1 MIRINLLPYHEKAKK
16 ETQTRQIVIIAGA
29 FIVFLLIVGAV
40 HLWITMS
47 VSGLEK
53 DVKTKEE
60 RIVVLN
66 KLIGEVEQ
74 IRNEKRIL
82 ERKLGVIQNLEK
94 NRNYPVRLFADVA
107 SQVPNKD
114 VWLEKLSQKGQSLAL
129 EGKARDNFALVRFIK
144 NMEGSMYIQSVEL
157 VSSKQTEVSGMKLQ
171 QFVLACVLKS
181 GV

>member
-82 ERKLGVIQNLEK
+82 ERKLGSFRILKRIAIIRCVFLPMWPLRCRTK
-94 NRNYPVRLFADVA
+94 TSGWRSSPRKA
-107 SQVPNKD
+107 SP
-114 VWLEKLSQKGQSLAL
+114 WRW
-129 EGKARDNFALVRFIK
+129 KARP
-144 NMEGSMYIQSVEL
+144 GTTSH
-157 VSSKQTEVSGMKLQ
+157 SSGL
-171 QFVLACVLKS
+171 
-181 GV
+181 

>member
-1 MIRINLLPYHEKAKK
+1 
-16 ETQTRQIVIIAGA
+16 
-29 FIVFLLIVGAV
+29 
-40 HLWITMS
+40 
-47 VSGLEK
+47 
-53 DVKTKEE
+53 
-60 RIVVLN
+60 
-66 KLIGEVEQ
+66 
-74 IRNEKRIL
+74 
-82 ERKLGVIQNLEK
+82 
-94 NRNYPVRLFADVA
+94 VA

>member
-16 ETQTRQIVIIAGA
+16 ETQARQIIIIASA
-29 FIVFLLIVGAV
+29 FTIFLLIVGAV
-40 HLWITMS
+40 HAWITMS
-47 VSGLEK
+47 VSSLEK
-53 DVKTKEE
+53 DVKAKEE

-74 IRNEKRIL
+74 IRNEKKIL
-82 ERKLGVIQNLEK
+82 EKKLEVIQNLEK

-129 EGKARDNFALVRFIK
+129 EGKARDNFAVVRFIK

-157 VSSKQTEVSGMKLQ
+157 VSSKQTEISGIKLQ
-171 QFVLACVLKS
+171 QFILACVLKS